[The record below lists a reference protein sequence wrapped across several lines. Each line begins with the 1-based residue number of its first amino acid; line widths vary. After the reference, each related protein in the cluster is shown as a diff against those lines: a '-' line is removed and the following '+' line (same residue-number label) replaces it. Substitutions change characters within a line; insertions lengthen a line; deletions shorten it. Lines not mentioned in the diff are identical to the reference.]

1 MPVVYDLTSDT
12 ATQPTDDMFDLMK
25 TASRGDD
32 VFSQDESVH
41 ELEKYMADLLGH
53 EAALFGTSGTMT
65 NQLGLRCW
73 LLHPPQSVLCDSR
86 AHVHVYECGGIAY
99 HSQAAVTPVVAS
111 NGLYLTKEDVEA
123 HISTDTL
130 CGAPTKVIS
139 LENTLNGTIM
149 PIEEIARI
157 SKLARSR
164 GIKMHLDGARLF
176 EASQATGVSMKE
188 YGQHF
193 DSVSVCLSK
202 GAGAPIGSILISDTT
217 TIQHSRHLRKLMGGG
232 WRQAGP
238 LAKVALHCI
247 QTIVP
252 TMPQTHKLTRRLADG
267 LTDLGF
273 RLLIPC
279 HTNMLF
285 MDFKPLPSVAVLAEP
300 LLAQGIKISS
310 TPGATICRIVLH
322 YQVTAEAVDCFLRVA
337 TDIAGKYKIVPALGD
352 EDSAICSRSSSVASS
367 VTDLSAAYPSV
378 Q

>member
-1 MPVVYDLTSDT
+1 M
-12 ATQPTDDMFDLMK
+12 Q
-25 TASRGDD
+25 
-32 VFSQDESVH
+32 QDESVH

-130 CGAPTKVIS
+130 CGAPTKGKTPYHHHHHLPSLTSLSLSFSLSLVIS

>member
-1 MPVVYDLTSDT
+1 MTLYDLTSDT
-12 ATQPTDDMFDLMK
+12 ATQPTDEMFDIMK

-32 VFSQDESVH
+32 VFSQDTSVH
-41 ELEKYMADLLGH
+41 ELEQYMADLLGH

-86 AHVHVYECGGIAY
+86 AHVHVHECGGIAY
-99 HSQAAVTPVVAS
+99 HSQAAVTPVIAS
-111 NGLYLTKEDVEA
+111 NGIYLTKEDVEA

-149 PIEEIARI
+149 PIHEIQRI
-157 SKLARSR
+157 SELARSR

-188 YGQHF
+188 YGQWF

-202 GAGAPIGSILISDTT
+202 GAGAPIGSILVSNKQ
-217 TIQHSRHLRKLMGGG
+217 TIQHARHLRKLMGGG
-232 WRQAGP
+232 WRQAGM
-238 LAKVALHCI
+238 LAKAALHCI
-247 QTIVP
+247 KTVVP
-252 TMPQTHKLTRRLADG
+252 TMPQTHQLTRRLADG
-267 LTDLGF
+267 LVDLGF
-273 RLLIPC
+273 KLVVPC

-285 MDFKPLPSVAVLAEP
+285 IDFSPLTTATIAVP
-300 LLAQGIKISS
+300 LLEQHNIKISN
-310 TPGATICRIVLH
+310 TPGSSLCRIVLH
-322 YQVTAEAVDCFLRVA
+322 YQITSDVVDRFLSLA
-337 TDIAGKYKIVPALGD
+337 TDLAAKHKITPSG
-352 EDSAICSRSSSVASS
+352 DSAICSRSSSVVSS
-367 VTDLSAAYPSV
+367 VTDLSSAYPSV